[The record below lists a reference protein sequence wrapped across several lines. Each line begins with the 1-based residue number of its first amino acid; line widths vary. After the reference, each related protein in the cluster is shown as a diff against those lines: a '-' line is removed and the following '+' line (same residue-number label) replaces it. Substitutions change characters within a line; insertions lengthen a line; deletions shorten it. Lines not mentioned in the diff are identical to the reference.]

1 MAALVWLVA
10 GVLLVAAEVT
20 SGELVLL
27 MLGLAAMGTAG
38 AAALGAPLWLDA
50 VIFAG
55 LSTGLVL
62 LARPVVK
69 RRLMRETSEGGEP
82 RTNVEALVGK
92 RARVESP
99 VDAHDG
105 RVRINGDVWSARSL
119 DETQVLDV
127 GRTVLV
133 VEISGAVAVVWPE
146 P

>member
-38 AAALGAPLWLDA
+38 VAALGAPLWLDA
-50 VIFAG
+50 VVFAA
-55 LSTGLVL
+55 LSGGLVF

-69 RRLMRETSEGGEP
+69 RRLLNETSEGLEP
-82 RTNVEALVGK
+82 RTNVDALIGK

-105 RVRINGDVWSARSL
+105 RVRIDGDVWSARSF

-127 GRTVLV
+127 GQTVMV
-133 VEISGAVAVVWPE
+133 MEISGAVAVVWAE